1 MTPTPSQRDQATKSG
16 ALVSDLDFLT
26 KRREFIEFT
35 DRWRDVAADMARSIL
50 DDDELS
56 DLERERLRQRRK
68 GILEVLDSPEQD
80 MKINRKIVDG
90 IYPGG
95 EED

>member
-1 MTPTPSQRDQATKSG
+1 
-16 ALVSDLDFLT
+16 
-26 KRREFIEFT
+26 
-35 DRWRDVAADMARSIL
+35 MARSIL
-50 DDDELS
+50 EDDELS

-95 EED
+95 EEE

>member
-1 MTPTPSQRDQATKSG
+1 MTPTPSQREQAIKSG
-16 ALVSDLDFLT
+16 TLISDLDFLT
-26 KRREFIEFT
+26 KRREFQEFT
-35 DRWRDVAADMARSIL
+35 DRWRDAAANIAREIL
-50 DDDELS
+50 ENDDLS

-95 EED
+95 EG